1 MDSKDQPWVGL
12 YRWNHKWLKL
22 GLKTFAGA
30 SSKTPTAT
38 QKKCKHKMH
47 EAGVGRPGTPMSF
60 LVCQN
65 VPKVEDW
72 DTTLKDAEG
81 EQVDSVRELETH

>member
-1 MDSKDQPWVGL
+1 
-12 YRWNHKWLKL
+12 
-22 GLKTFAGA
+22 
-30 SSKTPTAT
+30 
-38 QKKCKHKMH
+38 MH

-65 VPKVEDW
+65 APKVEDW

-81 EQVDSVRELETH
+81 EQVDSVRELETN